1 MKFTPSPQ
9 PAKESSRPQPDPI
22 GADLRRARRTRK
34 LPEGAACALCGE
46 TNPIVLD
53 QGKRPKS
60 LLEVHHVAGWTNDP
74 DLVVALCLNCH
85 MKATFEQHDVG
96 IFVAGDLSSQL
107 ELIPLMLRSIACFF
121 ELLVETLYR
130 CADVIDAA
138 IKIFDQHIPEWR
150 MLFGMP

>member
-1 MKFTPSPQ
+1 
-9 PAKESSRPQPDPI
+9 
-22 GADLRRARRTRK
+22 
-34 LPEGAACALCGE
+34 
-46 TNPIVLD
+46 
-53 QGKRPKS
+53 
-60 LLEVHHVAGWTNDP
+60 
-74 DLVVALCLNCH
+74 